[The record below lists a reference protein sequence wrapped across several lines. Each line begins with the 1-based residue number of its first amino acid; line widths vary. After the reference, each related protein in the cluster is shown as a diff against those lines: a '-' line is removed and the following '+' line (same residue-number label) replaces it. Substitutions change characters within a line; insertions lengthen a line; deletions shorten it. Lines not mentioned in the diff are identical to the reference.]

1 MSATLEHIR
10 SMDPLRASVS
20 MAVGIV
26 MDRVSRLG
34 KEDQND
40 LFRLV
45 KAMVLAKTEEE
56 QEAIRV
62 AMLEILEQSTGGVRA
77 MPEPREGTADNLVK
91 WKGHVAERVRQIR
104 TEAQMTQNELAAKAD
119 LPQSHVSR
127 IEKAHLAPSSKTI
140 DKLAGALGVQ
150 PGEID
155 PSR

>member
-26 MDRVSRLG
+26 MDRISRLG

-40 LFRLV
+40 LFLLV
-45 KAMVLAKTEEE
+45 KAMLQAKTEEE
-56 QEAIRV
+56 QEAIRI
-62 AMLEILEQSTGGVRA
+62 AMLEILEQSTGGVKA
-77 MPEPREGTADNLVK
+77 MPVPKKGTAENLTK
-91 WKGHVAERVRQIR
+91 WKTHVAERVRQLR
-104 TEAQMTQNELAAKAD
+104 TEAEMTQDDLAAKAD

-127 IEKAHLAPSSKTI
+127 IEKAHLAPSSRTI
-140 DKLAGALGVQ
+140 DRLAVALGVR
-150 PGEID
+150 PGDID